1 MAFTNTLNPLNQ
13 NQEVLC
19 IEKKD
24 TNTLEENTA
33 QNTEKI
39 TNPVK
44 KPKKKK
50 KKRKYK
56 SVRSIMKD
64 IMKPKSRKETQE
76 IHKEKI
82 LKTMGGGSFSKI
94 DKI

>member
-1 MAFTNTLNPLNQ
+1 MAFTNTLNQLKESDILCLKSKEIENPEDDKNI
-13 NQEVLC
+13 EVA
-19 IEKKD
+19 
-24 TNTLEENTA
+24 ENP
-33 QNTEKI
+33 I
-39 TNPVK
+39 K

-56 SVRSIMKD
+56 SVRRMMKE
-64 IMKPKSRKETQE
+64 IMKPKSRKETKE

-82 LKTMGGGSFSKI
+82 MKTMGGGSFSKI

>member
-1 MAFTNTLNPLNQ
+1 MVFTNTLNQLKESDILCLKSKEIENPEDDKNI
-13 NQEVLC
+13 EVA
-19 IEKKD
+19 
-24 TNTLEENTA
+24 ENP
-33 QNTEKI
+33 I
-39 TNPVK
+39 K
-44 KPKKKK
+44 KPKK

-56 SVRSIMKD
+56 SVRRMMKE

-82 LKTMGGGSFSKI
+82 MKTMGGGSFSKI

>member
-1 MAFTNTLNPLNQ
+1 MAFTNTLNPLNS

-19 IEKKD
+19 IETKD
-24 TNTLEENTA
+24 TDALEE
-33 QNTEKI
+33 NTEKI
-39 TNPVK
+39 TENIKNHVK
-44 KPKKKK
+44 KSKK

-56 SVRSIMKD
+56 SVRRMMKE

-82 LKTMGGGSFSKI
+82 MKTMGGGSFSKI

>member
-13 NQEVLC
+13 NQKVLC
-19 IEKKD
+19 IETKD
-24 TNTLEENTA
+24 TKTLEENTA
-33 QNTEKI
+33 QNTENI

>member
-1 MAFTNTLNPLNQ
+1 MAFTNTINQLKESDILCLKPKDIENP
-13 NQEVLC
+13 
-19 IEKKD
+19 
-24 TNTLEENTA
+24 EENK
-33 QNTEKI
+33 NVEI
-39 TNPVK
+39 LENPIK